1 MKQWNPKAGLEIYET
16 LWDAIGILQAFNVF
30 YRILGILVALTLNAS
45 YCDSTHTCTMY
56 MFMYKQ
62 RYTDEKKWQWLNTY
76 IYTSYIC
83 VLDTK
88 RASKH
93 EKALLKGYIKVTG
106 SCV

>member
-1 MKQWNPKAGLEIYET
+1 MKQWNPKAGS

-62 RYTDEKKWQWLNTY
+62 RYTDEKKGQ
-76 IYTSYIC
+76 
-83 VLDTK
+83 
-88 RASKH
+88 
-93 EKALLKGYIKVTG
+93 
-106 SCV
+106 